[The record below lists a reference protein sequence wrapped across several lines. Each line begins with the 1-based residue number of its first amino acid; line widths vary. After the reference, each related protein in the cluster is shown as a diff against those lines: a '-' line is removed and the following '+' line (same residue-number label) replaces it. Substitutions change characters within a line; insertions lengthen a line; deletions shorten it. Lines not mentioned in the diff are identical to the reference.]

1 MRKIVSH
8 IPGLRQT
15 ADVTVKLKKP
25 IVAEGSKGSVPI
37 RSLFIHLTRTDDQ
50 LQVSNVEASA
60 AERKKTSE
68 GYLPFF
74 GRTADF
80 QMNKA
85 LQSEVDNAEKLVNQ
99 DCEKHEMTL

>member
-15 ADVTVKLKKP
+15 ADVTVKL
-25 IVAEGSKGSVPI
+25 I

>member
-15 ADVTVKLKKP
+15 ADVTVKLRKP
-25 IVAEGSKGSVPI
+25 IVAESSTGSVLV
-37 RSLFIHLTRTDDQ
+37 RNLFIHLTRNDDR
-50 LQVSNVEASA
+50 LQVSKVEASA
-60 AERKKTSE
+60 AARKKTSE